1 MSYFDTS
8 SPDAKRIPVT
18 LLTGFLGSGK
28 TTLLNHLVQQPSMSR
43 ALVIINEFGEIGL
56 DHELFA
62 ASTDGEQIE
71 LSNGCI
77 CCSIRTDLAQTLRDA
92 VWRFAREGKRHF
104 DRLIIE
110 TTGLADPAPIVHT
123 LMSEAKVARHYA
135 LDGIVTVMDA
145 ASGSTTL
152 DRHEEALRQAAM
164 ADLLL
169 ITKRDVASQA
179 QLDALRQRLAA
190 INPGAPQQLLDHGH
204 IEADDLLGL
213 GPEDMDARS
222 ADIKRWLGEADAR
235 ASTPHSPTLSPG
247 ALFASVDRAEVQ
259 AGMMP
264 AAPVGDPNRHDDHIR
279 AHCFVFERPIKAS
292 RLEAWLS
299 MVTSLMGH
307 DMLRIKGML
316 DIEGRDRPL
325 VIHGVQHLFHPPVEL
340 EAWPGGA
347 RFSRLVFI
355 TRDIPRETLEM
366 TLGDFLDG

>member
-8 SPDAKRIPVT
+8 PPDAQRIPVT

-28 TTLLNHLVQQPSMSR
+28 TTLLNQLVQQPSMSR

-56 DHELFA
+56 DHQLFA

-77 CCSIRTDLAQTLRDA
+77 CCSIRTDLARTLKDA
-92 VWRFAREGKRHF
+92 VWRFAREGQRQF

-123 LMSEAKVARHYA
+123 LMSEARVARHYA

-169 ITKRDVASQA
+169 ITKQDVASTD
-179 QLDALRQRLAA
+179 QLEALRQRLAA
-190 INPGAPQQLLDHGH
+190 INPSAMQKLLDYGH
-204 IEADDLLGL
+204 IEANALLGL
-213 GPEDMDARS
+213 GIDDMGARS
-222 ADIKRWLGEADAR
+222 ADIQRWLGEAATH
-235 ASTPHSPTLSPG
+235 ATIPPAPTLSPG
-247 ALFASVDRAEVQ
+247 ALFARVDSAEVQ
-259 AGMMP
+259 TGMSP
-264 AAPVGDPNRHDDHIR
+264 AATLPDPNRHDDHIR
-279 AHCFVFERPIKAS
+279 AHCFVFERPIKAT

-299 MVTSLMGH
+299 LITSLMGH
-307 DMLRIKGML
+307 DMLRIKGIL

-340 EAWPGGA
+340 EAWPGDE

>member
-1 MSYFDTS
+1 MSYLDTPS
-8 SPDAKRIPVT
+8 TLARRIPVT

-28 TTLLNHLVQQPSMSR
+28 TTLLNHLVQQPAMSR

-56 DHELFA
+56 DHELFS

-77 CCSIRTDLAQTLRDA
+77 CCSIRTDLARTLRDA
-92 VWRFAREGKRHF
+92 VWRFSREGQRQF

-123 LMSEAKVARHYA
+123 LMTEAKVARHYA

-164 ADLLL
+164 ADMLL
-169 ITKRDVASQA
+169 ITKQDVAGED
-179 QLDALRQRLAA
+179 QLNALRQRLAV
-190 INPGAPQQLLDHGH
+190 INPGATQQLLDHGH
-204 IEADDLLGL
+204 IEADALLGL
-213 GPEDMDARS
+213 GPEDMEARS
-222 ADIKRWLGEADAR
+222 DDIKRWLGQAAEQDPAA
-235 ASTPHSPTLSPG
+235 HSPTLSPG
-247 ALFASVDRAEVQ
+247 AMFARVDSAEVH
-259 AGMMP
+259 AGMTP
-264 AAPVGDPNRHDDHIR
+264 AAPVPDLNRHDDHIR
-279 AHCFVFERPIKAS
+279 AHCFVFERPIKAA

-299 MVTSLMGH
+299 LITSLMGH

-340 EAWPGGA
+340 EAWPGGV
-347 RFSRLVFI
+347 RLSRLVFI
-355 TRDIPRETLEM
+355 TRDIPRETLAT
-366 TLGDFLDG
+366 TLEDFLDA

>member
-8 SPDAKRIPVT
+8 SPSARRIPVT

-28 TTLLNHLVQQPSMSR
+28 TTLLNQLVQQPSMSR

-56 DHELFA
+56 DHQLFS

-77 CCSIRTDLAQTLRDA
+77 CCSIRTDLAKTLAEA
-92 VWRFAREGKRHF
+92 VWRFSREGKRQF

-123 LMSEAKVARHYA
+123 LMSETRVARHYA
-135 LDGIVTVMDA
+135 LDGIVTTMDA
-145 ASGSTTL
+145 VSGSTTL

-164 ADLLL
+164 ADMLL
-169 ITKRDVASQA
+169 ITKQDVASKE
-179 QLDALRQRLAA
+179 QLDALCHRLSA
-190 INPGAPQQLLDHGH
+190 INPSATQKLLDHGR
-204 IEADDLLGL
+204 IDADALLGL
-213 GPEDMDARS
+213 GPEDMEARS
-222 ADIKRWLGEADAR
+222 ADIQRWLGEASSE
-235 ASTPHSPTLSPG
+235 ASVAHSPTLSPH
-247 ALFASVDRAEVQ
+247 ALFASVEKAGVQ

-264 AAPVGDPNRHDDHIR
+264 APPRPDPNRHDDHIR
-279 AHCFVFERPIKAS
+279 AHCFVFERPIRAS

-299 MVTSLMGH
+299 LVTSLMGH

-340 EAWPGGA
+340 EAWPGGE
-347 RFSRLVFI
+347 RFSRLIFI

-366 TLGDFLDG
+366 TLGDFLDN

>member
-1 MSYFDTS
+1 MSYLDTPS
-8 SPDAKRIPVT
+8 THPQRIPVT

-28 TTLLNHLVQQPSMSR
+28 TTLLNALVQQPSMSR

-56 DHELFA
+56 DHQLFA

-77 CCSIRTDLAQTLRDA
+77 CCSIRTDLARTLREA
-92 VWRFAREGKRHF
+92 VWRFSREGQRQF

-123 LMSEAKVARHYA
+123 LMTESRVARHYA

-145 ASGSTTL
+145 ASGSLTL

-169 ITKRDVASQA
+169 ITKQDLACEDQIN
-179 QLDALRQRLAA
+179 ALRQRLAV
-190 INPGAPQQLLDHGH
+190 INPAAAQQRLDHGH
-204 IEADDLLGL
+204 IEADALRGL
-213 GPEDMDARS
+213 GPEDMSARS
-222 ADIKRWLGEADAR
+222 ADIQRWLGEAA
-235 ASTPHSPTLSPG
+235 AHATASPTLSPG
-247 ALFASVDRAEVQ
+247 ALFDRVENAEVSV
-259 AGMMP
+259 GMMP
-264 AAPVGDPNRHDDHIR
+264 VAPAADLNRHDDHIR
-279 AHCFVFERPIKAS
+279 AHCFVFERPIRAA

-299 MVTSLMGH
+299 LITSLMGQ

-340 EAWPGGA
+340 EAWPGGE

>member
-1 MSYFDTS
+1 MSYLDRPST
-8 SPDAKRIPVT
+8 PTHRIPVT

-28 TTLLNHLVQQPSMSR
+28 TTLLNQLVQQPAMSR
-43 ALVIINEFGEIGL
+43 SLVIINEFGEIGL
-56 DHELFA
+56 DHQLFA

-77 CCSIRTDLAQTLRDA
+77 CCSIRTDLARTLKDA
-92 VWRFAREGKRHF
+92 VWRFAREGQRQF

-123 LMSEAKVARHYA
+123 LMTEAKVARHYA

-145 ASGSTTL
+145 ANGSTTL

-164 ADLLL
+164 ADMLL
-169 ITKRDVASQA
+169 ITKQDVASKA
-179 QLDALRQRLAA
+179 QLNALHQRLAA
-190 INPGAPQQLLDHGH
+190 INPGATQRLLDHGR
-204 IEADDLLGL
+204 IEADELLGL

-222 ADIKRWLGEADAR
+222 ADIQRWLGEA
-235 ASTPHSPTLSPG
+235 ASNAATPHSPTLSPK
-247 ALFASVDRAEVQ
+247 AMFASVDRAEVQ
-259 AGMMP
+259 AGVMP
-264 AAPVGDPNRHDDHIR
+264 AAPAGDLNRHDDHIR
-279 AHCFVFERPIKAS
+279 AHCFVFERPIRAS

-299 MVTSLMGH
+299 LITSLMGQ

-316 DIEGRDRPL
+316 DIEGRDKPL

-340 EAWPGGA
+340 EAWPGGE

>member
-8 SPDAKRIPVT
+8 SPPAKRIPVT

-28 TTLLNHLVQQPSMSR
+28 TTLLNQLVQQPSMSR

-56 DHELFA
+56 DHELFS

-77 CCSIRTDLAQTLRDA
+77 CCSIRTDLAQTLTNA
-92 VWRFAREGKRHF
+92 VWRFAREGKRQF

-123 LMSEAKVARHYA
+123 LMSEARVARHYA
-135 LDGIVTVMDA
+135 LDGIVTVVDA
-145 ASGSTTL
+145 ANGSTTL

-169 ITKRDVASQA
+169 ITKQDVASKD
-179 QLDALRQRLAA
+179 QLDALRQRLSA
-190 INPGAPQQLLDHGH
+190 INPSAPLQLLDHGH
-204 IEADDLLGL
+204 IDADALLGL
-213 GPEDMDARS
+213 GPEDMEARND
-222 ADIKRWLGEADAR
+222 DIQRWLGEAASQR
-235 ASTPHSPTLSPG
+235 AAPHAPTLSPN
-247 ALFASVDRAEVQ
+247 ALFASVGKAEVR
-259 AGMMP
+259 AGQMP
-264 AAPVGDPNRHDDHIR
+264 TAPSPDLNRHDDHIR
-279 AHCFVFERPIKAS
+279 AHCFVFEHPIKAA

-299 MVTSLMGH
+299 LVTSLMGH

-340 EAWPGGA
+340 EAWPGGE

-366 TLGDFLDG
+366 TLGDFLNS

>member
-8 SPDAKRIPVT
+8 LPDAKRIPVT

-28 TTLLNHLVQQPSMSR
+28 TTLLNELVRQPCMSR

-56 DHELFA
+56 DHELFS

-92 VWRFAREGKRHF
+92 VWRFSREGKRQF

-123 LMSEAKVARHYA
+123 LMSEARVARHYA

-145 ASGSTTL
+145 VSGSTTL

-169 ITKRDVASQA
+169 ITKQDMASRE
-179 QLDALRQRLAA
+179 QLDALHHRLAA
-190 INPGAPQQLLDHGH
+190 INPSAPQQLLDHGR
-204 IEADDLLGL
+204 IEADELLGL

-222 ADIKRWLGEADAR
+222 ADIQRWLGEA
-235 ASTPHSPTLSPG
+235 ASNATPHSPTLSAG
-247 ALFASVDRAEVQ
+247 AMFASVARAEVQ
-259 AGMMP
+259 PGRMP
-264 AAPVGDPNRHDDHIR
+264 AAPLPDPNRHDEHIR
-279 AHCFVFERPIKAS
+279 AHCFVFERPIRAS

-340 EAWPGGA
+340 EAWPGDE

-366 TLGDFLDG
+366 TLGDFLDS

>member
-8 SPDAKRIPVT
+8 PPDARRIPVT

-28 TTLLNHLVQQPSMSR
+28 TTLLNELVRQPSMSR

-56 DHELFA
+56 DHELFS

-77 CCSIRTDLAQTLRDA
+77 CCSIRTDLARTLKDA
-92 VWRFAREGKRHF
+92 VWRFSREGKRQF

-135 LDGIVTVMDA
+135 LDGIVTTMDA
-145 ASGSTTL
+145 VSGSVTL

-164 ADLLL
+164 ADMLL
-169 ITKRDVASQA
+169 ITKQDVASRE

-190 INPGAPQQLLDHGH
+190 INPSAFQKLLDHGR
-204 IEADDLLGL
+204 IEADELLGL

-222 ADIKRWLGEADAR
+222 ADIQRWLGEA
-235 ASTPHSPTLSPG
+235 ASNASLHSPTLSPG
-247 ALFASVDRAEVQ
+247 AMFASVDNAEVQ

-264 AAPVGDPNRHDDHIR
+264 AAPLPDPNRHDAHIR
-279 AHCFVFERPIKAS
+279 AHCFVFERPIRAS

-299 MVTSLMGH
+299 MITSLMGH

-325 VIHGVQHLFHPPVEL
+325 IIHGVQHLFHPPVEL
-340 EAWPGGA
+340 EAWPGGE

-366 TLGDFLDG
+366 TLGDFLAS